1 MDRPLLGINRFN
13 RAIEKKWRGE
23 SVREIERDFQ
33 PCRAS
38 KRASKENKKGLY
50 GNVCRIDKRFDFC
63 VTRFV
68 NYFRVIT
75 GTNDERVWKGVSQ
88 TWQSFRSWN
97 YRNYRPGYDFYI
109 WILTMMTTTTTTTTT
124 MGTTPPHPR
133 RGLWKRYPY
142 RAQWYPPSRS
152 LVHETVK
159 HRQCKPIKGWIH
171 KGCITGPW

>member
-1 MDRPLLGINRFN
+1 MLEKSNEISN
-13 RAIEKKWRGE
+13 RAVQVSEQVKK
-23 SVREIERDFQ
+23 IKRD
-33 PCRAS
+33 
-38 KRASKENKKGLY
+38 Y

-88 TWQSFRSWN
+88 TWQSFRLWN

-109 WILTMMTTTTTTTTT
+109 WILTMTMTTATTTTTT